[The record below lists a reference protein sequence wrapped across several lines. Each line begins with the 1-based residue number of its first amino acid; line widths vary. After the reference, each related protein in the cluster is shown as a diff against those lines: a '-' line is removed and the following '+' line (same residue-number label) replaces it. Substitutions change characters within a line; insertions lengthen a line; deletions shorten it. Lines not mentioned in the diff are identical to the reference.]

1 MNQVS
6 TSQHIQSF
14 NDQKR
19 SFNQESQYNCKNQKQ
34 LNITGD
40 GGKSFEKDY
49 PSKFVVTAQN
59 VKKVNDYRMILS

>member
-6 TSQHIQSF
+6 TCQHIQSF
-14 NDQKR
+14 NDHKR
-19 SFNQESQYNCKNQKQ
+19 SFNQEPQYNCKN

-40 GGKSFEKDY
+40 GVKSFEKDY

-59 VKKVNDYRMILS
+59 VEKVNDNRMILS